1 MMKKERG
8 QDRSQKRT
16 VGGRSNNRFGKSE
29 GSERVGK
36 RKRIAGATGSSNSD
50 RSGRFSGPRDT
61 ERSER
66 PGRFSR
72 PGHADRSERP
82 SRYDKS
88 GSTERSERPSR
99 FSGAEGSERRG
110 NPKHFSR
117 TDRPD
122 RSERP
127 NRFSKTEGTDRREH
141 SDRRDNRFGRDN
153 RRSDQNSFRSN
164 DRRSNRDDDRRD
176 RRSERD
182 VNTPESDRYLNKDGR
197 VIRGRFGEKN
207 LRDASFKRTERI
219 QSVKKQ
225 DGTIRLN
232 RFIANA
238 GICSRREADTYIAS
252 GVVTVN
258 GKPVTEM
265 GIRVNPGDDVRFN
278 GERISAERK
287 VYVLLNKPKG
297 YVTTVEDPHAD
308 HTVMD
313 LVGSACP
320 ERIYPVGRLDKT
332 TTGLLLFTN
341 DGEMTKRLTHPKYN
355 RKKIYHVHLDKNVS
369 KNDLQQIVDGITLED
384 GLVAADSV
392 SYVEPEDK
400 KQVGIEIH
408 SGKNRVVRRIFAH
421 LGYKVEKLDRVYFCG
436 LTKKNLPRG
445 KWRFLTEDEVNF
457 LKMGSF

>member
-8 QDRSQKRT
+8 QDRPQKRT
-16 VGGRSNNRFGKSE
+16 VGGRSSNRIGTNK
-29 GSERVGK
+29 GTERVGK
-36 RKRIAGATGSSNSD
+36 RKRIAGATGSTNSN
-50 RSGRFSGPRDT
+50 RPGRFSGPRD
-61 ERSER
+61 
-66 PGRFSR
+66 
-72 PGHADRSERP
+72 A
-82 SRYDKS
+82 
-88 GSTERSERPSR
+88 ERSERPSR
-99 FSGAEGSERRG
+99 FSRQGSTERSERPNRHSGTEGPERRG

-117 TDRPD
+117 TERPE
-122 RSERP
+122 RGERP
-127 NRFSKTEGTDRREH
+127 NRFSRNEGSDRSEY
-141 SDRRDNRFGRDN
+141 SDRRDSRFGRDN
-153 RRSDQNSFRSN
+153 RRSDNSGYRKN
-164 DRRSNRDDDRRD
+164 DRFSGRNEERGDRRQ
-176 RRSERD
+176 RRDGGRGVERPD
-182 VNTPESDRYLNKDGR
+182 SDRYLNKDGK

-207 LRDASFKRTERI
+207 LRNTRAGRTDRI
-219 QSVKKQ
+219 QSVKRED
-225 DGTIRLN
+225 DGSIRLN

-238 GICSRREADTYIAS
+238 GICSRREADTFIAS

-265 GIRVNPGDDVRFN
+265 GVRVKPGDDVRFN
-278 GERISAERK
+278 GQRISAERK

-297 YVTTVEDPHAD
+297 FVTTVDDPHAD
-308 HTVMD
+308 KTVMD
-313 LVGSACP
+313 LVRSACP
-320 ERIYPVGRLDKT
+320 ERVYPVGRLDKT

-369 KNDLQQIVDGITLED
+369 KNDLQQIVDGVTLED
-384 GLVAADSV
+384 GFVAADSV

-445 KWRFLTEDEVNF
+445 KWRFLSEDEVNF